1 MCISVFIY
9 INKTVYPRT
18 SDCKLY
24 YIIPVMTL
32 VSDGLVSPYILIWA
46 SFFFLFMDGTELER
60 KEARVLWSNSDLF
73 CFPKRNSVYGRVFG
87 KWEVDFFFFEGLL
100 LRSNLLRV
108 GPCSWLGSHI
118 YHWPLSWK
126 TQMANYAVTSC
137 WTVNGMQKQKLLSQQ
152 PSKCWG
158 TIGVKWSLSR
168 N

>member
-87 KWEVDFFFFEGLL
+87 KWEVDFFFLKACFWGQICSGWGPALGLEATFTTGPLAGKHKWPIMLWPVAGLL
-100 LRSNLLRV
+100 TACKNRNFSANSLQNAG
-108 GPCSWLGSHI
+108 GP
-118 YHWPLSWK
+118 
-126 TQMANYAVTSC
+126 
-137 WTVNGMQKQKLLSQQ
+137 
-152 PSKCWG
+152 
-158 TIGVKWSLSR
+158 
-168 N
+168 